1 MRLENTILTD
11 SNGTRWRVREAKS
24 EAAARAAIDFARV
37 TGSVGS
43 RTTRDNLNK
52 HLEVESSEVVADVVQ
67 LNDDGT
73 ERQPS

>member
-1 MRLENTILTD
+1 MRLENKIID
-11 SNGTRWRVREAKS
+11 GPAGTRWLVREAKS
-24 EAAARAAIDFARV
+24 EDAARDAIAFAHI
-37 TGSVGS
+37 TGSVGN
-43 RTTRDNLNK
+43 RTTRDTLNK